1 MSTKH
6 KVAIITGASQGIGAG
21 ILQAF
26 RDRNY
31 RIVATSRS
39 IKPVTGSDVVTVQG
53 DIGAADTAER
63 VFEAALERFD
73 RVDTLVNN
81 AGLFMAKPF
90 TMYTQDDYALYMS
103 TNVTGF
109 FHMTQRA
116 LEFMSKQGCGHV
128 VTVTTSLVDQ
138 PMSSVPAALASLTK
152 GALSAATKALA
163 IEYAKTGVRVNAVS
177 PGIIKTPMHPPQS
190 HQALAALHPMGRMG
204 EVSDIVDAVL
214 YLDGAGFVTGEI
226 LHVDGGQAAGHHI
239 VQGT

>member
-1 MSTKH
+1 MSTEQ
-6 KVAIITGASQGIGAG
+6 KVAIVTGASQGIGAG

-31 RIVATSRS
+31 RVVATSRS
-39 IKPVTGSDVVTVQG
+39 IKPVADSDVVTVQG

-63 VFEAALERFD
+63 VFKTAIESFG

-81 AGLFMAKPF
+81 AGMFMAKPF
-90 TMYTQDDYALYMS
+90 TMYSPDDYATYMS

-116 LEFMSKQGCGHV
+116 LELMSKQGHGHV
-128 VTVTTSLVDQ
+128 VTITTSLVDQ
-138 PMSSVPAALASLTK
+138 PMSSVPAVLASLTK
-152 GALSAATKALA
+152 GSLSAATRALA
-163 IEYAKTGVRVNAVS
+163 IEYAKTGVRINAVS
-177 PGIIKTPMHPPQS
+177 PGIIKTPMHAPET

-204 EVSDIVDAVL
+204 EISDVVDAVL

-226 LHVDGGQAAGHHI
+226 LHVDGGQAAGHHM
-239 VQGT
+239 VQGA